1 MPVGNS
7 VATRSRIG
15 WALDTFD
22 VTTSA
27 FSVTSVSF
35 LIIVTFFTSVNLK
48 ILLTKTKK
56 MLLVRFESR
65 TTGSKIT
72 YLIVFKHFNNIII
85 IIAIGIS
92 SFFAIATGET
102 ILVND
107 IG

>member
-1 MPVGNS
+1 
-7 VATRSRIG
+7 
-15 WALDTFD
+15 
-22 VTTSA
+22 
-27 FSVTSVSF
+27 
-35 LIIVTFFTSVNLK
+35 
-48 ILLTKTKK
+48 
-56 MLLVRFESR
+56 MLLVRFEPR
-65 TTGSKIT
+65 PTGSKIT